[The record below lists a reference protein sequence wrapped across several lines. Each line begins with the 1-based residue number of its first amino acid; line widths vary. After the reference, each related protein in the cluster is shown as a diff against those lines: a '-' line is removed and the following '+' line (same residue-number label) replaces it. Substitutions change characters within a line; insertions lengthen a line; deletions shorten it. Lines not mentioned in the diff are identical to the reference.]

1 MVRSSPLDAQTRITS
16 VRDVLAMNATRD
28 AYLVQVRGPDLG
40 RRLLLNDPDFLKDPD
55 NRWGSSRRLMG
66 LPVRIVPDHQT
77 EFTLAAG

>member
-1 MVRSSPLDAQTRITS
+1 MRFHNPFAAAVMPGNAPRPLTFTPAEW
-16 VRDVLAMNATRD
+16 
-28 AYLVQVRGPDLG
+28 
-40 RRLLLNDPDFLKDPD
+40 RLLLNDPDFLKDPD